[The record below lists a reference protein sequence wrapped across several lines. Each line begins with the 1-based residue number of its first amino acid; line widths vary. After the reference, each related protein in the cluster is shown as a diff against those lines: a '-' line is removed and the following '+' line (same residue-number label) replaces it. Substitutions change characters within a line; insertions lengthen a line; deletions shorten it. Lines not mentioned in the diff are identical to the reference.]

1 MHEVKLSA
9 KNQIALPPEVRD
21 ALRVKAGSRLII
33 IIRGRTA
40 IMMRKP
46 KRYSR
51 AIAAM
56 AQGMYSSDY
65 LQRER
70 DSWNRDS

>member
-1 MHEVKLSA
+1 MHDAKLSA
-9 KNQIALPPEVRD
+9 KNQIVLPREVRN
-21 ALRVKAGSRLII
+21 ALKVKAGSRLII
-33 IIRGRTA
+33 MTRGGTA
-40 IMMRKP
+40 IMIRKP

-56 AQGMYSSDY
+56 AQRMYPSGY

-70 DSWNRDS
+70 DSWNRDA